1 MSYETCIDRLTV
13 YFSSAKYQREV
24 VKAKEQFFADIGIN
38 EKDTGDFERNLNLFF
53 DWYLFTRPLQGTL
66 LTPAKMALNLD
77 GFEITAEER
86 PFFEALAEA
95 KYCLFEYLK
104 SKGNDH
110 YAKNIVTNDKVVVKN
125 SNVNMLMTPKGSIF
139 STHFAKDGGTNFFT
153 SGIICHPVDSKKFI
167 VSEAK
172 KLKGTTTEQQSQVI
186 IHLIK
191 LYFKL
196 ERYPHVN
203 QEQIYSNNSSVR
215 F

>member
-1 MSYETCIDRLTV
+1 MNYETCIDRLTV

-38 EKDTGDFERNLNLFF
+38 DKDTGDFERNLNLFF
-53 DWYLFTRPLQGTL
+53 DWYLFSRPLQGTL

-77 GFEITAEER
+77 GFDITAEER
-86 PFFEALAEA
+86 PYFEALSEA
-95 KYCLFEYLK
+95 RYGLFEYIK

-110 YAKNIVTNDKVVVKN
+110 YAKNIVTNDKVIVKG
-125 SNVNMLMTPKGSIF
+125 SKITMITPKGSIF
-139 STHFAKDGGTNFFT
+139 STHFAKDSSTNFFT
-153 SGIICHPVDSKKFI
+153 NGIICHPVESKKYI

-172 KLKGTTTEQQSQVI
+172 KMKDMTSEQQSQII

>member
-1 MSYETCIDRLTV
+1 MNYENCIDRLTV

-77 GFEITAEER
+77 GFEITPEER
-86 PFFEALAEA
+86 PFFEALSEA
-95 KYCLFEYLK
+95 RYGLFEYIK

-110 YAKNIVTNDKVVVKN
+110 YAKNIITGDKVTVKN
-125 SNVNMLMTPKGSIF
+125 SKVNMLIPKGSIF
-139 STHFAKDGGTNFFT
+139 STHFAKDAQTNFFT
-153 SGIICHPVDSKKFI
+153 SGLICHPIESKKFI
-167 VSEAK
+167 QTEAK
-172 KLKGTTTEQQSQVI
+172 KMKDMTREQQSQII

>member
-24 VKAKEQFFADIGIN
+24 VKAKEQFFSDIGIN
-38 EKDTGDFERNLNLFF
+38 EKDTGDFERNLDLFF

-77 GFEITAEER
+77 GFDITAEER
-86 PFFEALAEA
+86 PYFEALAESR
-95 KYCLFEYLK
+95 YCLFEYIK
-104 SKGNDH
+104 TKGTDH
-110 YAKNIVTNDKVVVKN
+110 YAKNIVTGDKVTVKN
-125 SNVNMLMTPKGSIF
+125 STVTMLTPKGSIF
-139 STHFAKDGGTNFFT
+139 STHFAKDAQTNYFT
-153 SGIICHPVDSKKFI
+153 KGMICHPLESKKFI
-167 VSEAK
+167 VGEAK
-172 KLKGTTTEQQSQVI
+172 KMKDMTMEQQSKII